1 MFASKKI
8 LKGRCEYFDTSE
20 SSRSSAVCR
29 QDTDDSPVFSSG
41 FTESLP
47 TFSTNDD
54 PSPTTPRFG
63 SPLNST
69 TSRRRSRRS
78 STDGDYD
85 HVEQEED
92 DWDED
97 DDSDLDSHDEEES
110 VSESDA
116 MQSAAGEGD
125 AVRSSETE
133 GGYNSGV
140 KTHSTDDEA
149 HSTNG
154 DSSIPTIVTE
164 SRHARTTSD
173 QSLTSPNF
181 NVSFVD
187 AISSPTRHRFH
198 DSGAIAKR
206 DLVRS
211 DRRGDDGRARFEVVV
226 TDASSVE
233 FPFVPQFRC

>member
-1 MFASKKI
+1 MSCF
-8 LKGRCEYFDTSE
+8 LTSWNG
-20 SSRSSAVCR
+20 S
-29 QDTDDSPVFSSG
+29 DDSSVFSSG

-54 PSPTTPRFG
+54 PSPTTPRFA

-110 VSESDA
+110 VSESEA
-116 MQSAAGEGD
+116 TKSAGGEGD
-125 AVRSSETE
+125 AARSSEVE
-133 GGYNSGV
+133 GGYHSGI

-149 HSTNG
+149 NG
-154 DSSIPTIVTE
+154 DSLGSAIPTIVTE
-164 SRHARTTSD
+164 SRHTRTTSD

-198 DSGAIAKR
+198 DSGTIAKR
-206 DLVRS
+206 EFLRS

-226 TDASSVE
+226 TDASSVGSHS
-233 FPFVPQFRC
+233 P